1 MPVIF
6 SPAAAAMISAFLRAS
21 FTAAVSASVEASSV
35 SDAENPMS
43 FSVFAPAPNAMS
55 IIFPTMSISV
65 VRMAR

>member
-21 FTAAVSASVEASSV
+21 FTASVNASADASSV
-35 SDAENPMS
+35 SEAENSML